1 MGKKGGSKILMLLG
15 IVLAVLAGGVVFVL
29 ANGAT
34 SANNEPEPRKLVVVA
49 KQDIPER
56 SKLTLELLDTVNMP
70 EGIIP
75 PGAYL
80 KLEDIADKKFAKTRL
95 FPRVPITN
103 LQTADTKPDETPP
116 VVQGAVP
123 GPAAKP
129 AIPKLVEA
137 SFTLESGQTLVAV
150 DYPEAAKLISA
161 GLLRPGDRVNIFIK
175 VAAGAGEQIAE
186 VFPSNNPLIQPQ
198 PKPMEIKAIGNF
210 SQTTEAAASTT
221 MIFQVSAREAIV
233 LKLLENL
240 NPFFLV
246 HPAVDK
252 DNPTIRT
259 DVMSSDQIQRA
270 VGLGPAGGGAAPR

>member
-15 IVLAVLAGGVVFVL
+15 VVLALIAGGVVFVL
-29 ANGAT
+29 ASGAT
-34 SANNEPEPRKLVVVA
+34 STNNEPEPRKLVVVA

-56 SKLTLELLDTVNMP
+56 SKLTRDLLDTVNMP
-70 EGIIP
+70 ESVIP

-80 KLEDIADKKFAKTRL
+80 KLEDIVDKKFAKTRL
-95 FPRVPITN
+95 FPRMPITN
-103 LQTADTKPDETPP
+103 LQTADSKPDDTPP
-116 VVQGAVP
+116 VVQPAT

-137 SFTLESGQTLVAV
+137 SYTLDSGQTIVAV
-150 DYPEAAKLISA
+150 DYPEAAKLIAA
-161 GLLRPGDRVNIFIK
+161 GLLKPGDRVNIFIK
-175 VAAGAGEQIAE
+175 VAGGAGEQVAE
-186 VFPSNNPLIQPQ
+186 VFPSSNPLIQPQ
-198 PKPMEIKAIGNF
+198 PRPLEIKAIGNF
-210 SQTTEAAASTT
+210 SQTTEAAPSTT
-221 MIFQVSAREAIV
+221 MIFQVSPREAIV

-259 DVMSSDQIQRA
+259 DVMTSDQVQQA
-270 VGLGPAGGGAAPR
+270 VGLRPAGGGAAPR